1 MNKYGNPMPMK
12 ANTSTK
18 SDPYDRSYDRQANG
32 HQVKNNHNSLA
43 SKTPAYDSYLSKS
56 DLSKSSANSS
66 VASNDASYAYEQDDL
81 PTYHFSE
88 SASAP
93 SRSGDVSCGYKK
105 ATPVAKST
113 LISDEEEMLLHY
125 MQNNT
130 QSIDN
135 KKSSANTTEQQDA
148 LQNKQDILKHEV
160 INTTNSEPEVDG
172 VLDNPDLAHKQLYQN
187 QSAINTTVKVSERV
201 FMSSLL
207 KHTGIALAIII
218 PLAAF
223 SAYAAT
229 PEQTVTAAKNMNNT
243 EDQTTEINIDP
254 KNIIH
259 KSATKPTTV
268 DSVDLDKYAGTWY
281 EIGRLPMYFQRNCA
295 SDVTAN
301 YTEKADGSG
310 IIVTNKCLD
319 KDGSQIVAEGL
330 AKPADATGS
339 KLKVTFLPTWIRW
352 LPIGRADYWVL
363 ARDTDYQTAL
373 VGTPDKDYLWLL
385 ARSPNVTQQ
394 TYAKYRQIAQDQGY
408 NLKEFTLTPHA
419 NQTVNLIP

>member
-1 MNKYGNPMPMK
+1 MG
-12 ANTSTK
+12 
-18 SDPYDRSYDRQANG
+18 
-32 HQVKNNHNSLA
+32 L
-43 SKTPAYDSYLSKS
+43 
-56 DLSKSSANSS
+56 
-66 VASNDASYAYEQDDL
+66 E
-81 PTYHFSE
+81 
-88 SASAP
+88 
-93 SRSGDVSCGYKK
+93 YK
-105 ATPVAKST
+105 V
-113 LISDEEEMLLHY
+113 
-125 MQNNT
+125 N
-130 QSIDN
+130 
-135 KKSSANTTEQQDA
+135 
-148 LQNKQDILKHEV
+148 
-160 INTTNSEPEVDG
+160 
-172 VLDNPDLAHKQLYQN
+172 
-187 QSAINTTVKVSERV
+187 
-201 FMSSLL
+201 
-207 KHTGIALAIII
+207 
-218 PLAAF
+218 
-223 SAYAAT
+223 
-229 PEQTVTAAKNMNNT
+229 
-243 EDQTTEINIDP
+243 QTTEINIDP

-301 YTEKADGSG
+301 YTEKTDGSG